1 MQRFKNILVLYDRKI
16 GDEAALDRAAALA
29 RTNNARLTVVEAIE
43 KLPRNG
49 LTILGNK
56 AAQDADLQRRFL
68 EERQAH
74 LERLVTS
81 IRRNGVTVNTMV
93 LRGRTFIE
101 VIRLVLRQR
110 YDIVVMTADSW
121 RGLRQITFGSTSM
134 HLMRKCPSPVWVM
147 KPKSRPQFHRII
159 AAVDPSVTDEVPDAL
174 NVQLIQLAS
183 SLAVKE
189 NCHLDIVHAWD
200 FPSSDL
206 DTSRSEISEDIL
218 TKLVEKNEAVH
229 QASMNR
235 ILEKID
241 LEGVDFNV
249 RFLQG
254 EPEQVIPQFAH
265 DNQADLIV
273 MGSASRVGIAGM
285 FIGPVAE
292 DVLRQVDCSVLTIK
306 PNGFV
311 SPVLLH
317 D

>member
-29 RTNNARLTVVEAIE
+29 RTNNARLTIVEPIE
-43 KLPRNG
+43 KLPRDG
-49 LTILGNK
+49 LTLLGNK
-56 AAQDADLQRRFL
+56 AAKDADLQRRFL

-81 IRRNGVTVNTMV
+81 IRRNGVTVNTIV
-93 LRGRTFIE
+93 LQGRPFIE

-121 RGLRQITFGSTSM
+121 RGLRHITFGSTSM

-147 KPKSRPQFHRII
+147 KPKSRPRFHRII
-159 AAVDPSVTDEVPDAL
+159 AAVDPSVTDEIPDAL
-174 NVQLIQLAS
+174 DVQLIQLAS
-183 SLAVKE
+183 SLAAKE

-200 FPSSDL
+200 FSGPDL
-206 DTSRSEISEDIL
+206 DTSRSEISEDIMTSL
-218 TKLVEKNEAVH
+218 IQKNEAMH
-229 QASMNR
+229 QTGVNR
-235 ILEKID
+235 ILKQVD
-241 LEGVDFNV
+241 LEGVDFEV
-249 RFLQG
+249 QFLQG
-254 EPEQVIPQFAH
+254 EPAHAIPQFAH

-273 MGSASRVGIAGM
+273 MGSASRAGIAGM

-292 DVLRQVDCSVLTIK
+292 DVLRQVDCSVLTVK
-306 PNGFV
+306 PNGFI